1 MTSKTSL
8 LTSHCASLRDRL
20 QIRPSSLRSRT
31 SARTALLLLLPVLL
45 VAPSLPI
52 PAQAQEISQRA
63 IDRADSFFRPEVRGK
78 EILGYLHLGAAYHGH
93 RSMGVRAI
101 EGSRDQ
107 FELVYRFFWE
117 DDGFTDVA
125 LLCDA
130 NGYLY
135 QLQVLDTNAVFNR
148 PFLFARATMNV
159 LGNTLIEVFKKDI
172 TPNQRKLA
180 QKLVDDADAK
190 GLLELSLWLEQH
202 FG

>member
-1 MTSKTSL
+1 M
-8 LTSHCASLRDRL
+8 
-20 QIRPSSLRSRT
+20 
-31 SARTALLLLLPVLL
+31 
-45 VAPSLPI
+45 PI